1 MPLAD
6 LNDAEKHVV
15 FECLKCVATGTVI
28 KHDWE
33 FQTIFGIE
41 VAQLVAVVEAWPNI
55 DDSDEVASLAINNS
69 MNNLLGYPHG
79 CHADW
84 DKHMPIPLREIARV
98 FQKWRGEPVGNY
110 VEGLK

>member
-28 KHDWE
+28 
-33 FQTIFGIE
+33 
-41 VAQLVAVVEAWPNI
+41 
-55 DDSDEVASLAINNS
+55 
-69 MNNLLGYPHG
+69 
-79 CHADW
+79 
-84 DKHMPIPLREIARV
+84 PLREIARV
-98 FQKWRGEPVGNY
+98 FPKWRGEPVGNY